1 MDIVPVTGY
10 HDSEDSDNGNGAAD
24 VSVQKCFLK
33 IGSWGKL
40 TGQRAR
46 AFLWLL
52 AG

>member
-1 MDIVPVTGY
+1 MDMVPVTGY
-10 HDSEDSDNGNGAAD
+10 RDSEDSDNGNGAAD

-40 TGQRAR
+40 TRQRAR